1 MRKPKE
7 KKLEQEIIN
16 LTRSFT
22 ENNTIEKLLNL
33 LASENERSR
42 RHEAQIMRM
51 MLQINN
57 LVHYNQAHST
67 QIFRIAYYQ
76 DRESSLLNR
85 NTYAP
90 QFEPSVPQS
99 NKSETSSSGASEYV
113 HVNSQKLA
121 SPTYDPTW
129 HTYQSSIFNY
139 WSEKLISYFIFV
151 FITLFALSLYG

>member
-51 MLQINN
+51 MLQVNN

-99 NKSETSSSGASEYV
+99 NKSETSSSGASEYI
-113 HVNSQKLA
+113 HGNSQNSA
-121 SPTYDPTW
+121 S
-129 HTYQSSIFNY
+129 SASA
-139 WSEKLISYFIFV
+139 ISY
-151 FITLFALSLYG
+151 LFLLPYLLYRYMA